1 MPDLSCAC
9 PLLGTPATCSNP
21 ATQEDLLCDACRAAS
36 LTHGAGHAVTYDP
49 PSMRDEWRGPHFNFF
64 GGVLDVTRL

>member
-9 PLLGTPATCSNP
+9 TLLVTPATCSNP

-36 LTHGAGHAVTYDP
+36 LTHGVGHAVTCDAIHP
-49 PSMRDEWRGPHFNFF
+49 HGWRGPHFNFYN
-64 GGVLDVTRL
+64 GVLDVTRP